1 MLIPEL
7 TLIAAFCALFISLV
21 NSLMIWWERQDMK
34 ARLDTEHQEQRANNS
49 AAYGMAR
56 HIKHLQKQID
66 QGGKT
71 VSNFA
76 DDSLVKA
83 DKLVEEGADTMMLSE
98 SLGVSQ
104 SEAEVIAYLR
114 PRRKKVG

>member
-7 TLIAAFCALFISLV
+7 TLLAASCALFISLV
-21 NSLMIWWERQDMK
+21 NSLMIRWGRQDIK

-49 AAYGMAR
+49 AAHGMAR
-56 HIKHLQKQID
+56 HIKHLQKQFD
-66 QGGKT
+66 RGSNK
-71 VSNFA
+71 VSNFT
-76 DDSLVKA
+76 DNSLVKA
-83 DKLVEEGADTMMLSE
+83 DKLVEEGADTLKLSE

-114 PRRKKVG
+114 PRHKKVG